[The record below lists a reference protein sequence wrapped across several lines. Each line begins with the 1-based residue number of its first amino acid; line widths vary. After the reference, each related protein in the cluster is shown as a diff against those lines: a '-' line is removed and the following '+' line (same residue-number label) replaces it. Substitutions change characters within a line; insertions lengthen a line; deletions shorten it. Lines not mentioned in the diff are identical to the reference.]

1 MVIIDAKVDRGVRTG
16 QAFRD
21 VLREDMR
28 SAPWELSVHV
38 RTHGSKVT
46 DDAYA
51 HYRSADK

>member
-38 RTHGSKVT
+38 RTHGSKIT

>member
-1 MVIIDAKVDRGVRTG
+1 MVIVDGNVDRGVSTG
-16 QAFRD
+16 QSVRD
-21 VLREDMR
+21 MLREDMR

-38 RTHGSKVT
+38 RTHGSKIT

>member
-1 MVIIDAKVDRGVRTG
+1 MVIVDGNVDRGVSTG
-16 QAFRD
+16 QSVRD
-21 VLREDMR
+21 MLREDMR

-38 RTHGSKVT
+38 RTHGTKIT